1 MPAASA
7 SPAASG
13 SPPAPLRWRPA
24 STPRQAYAQAAEDSL
39 LRTVLDR
46 GNLVVGTG
54 RTNAPWHFEDEQ
66 GKLTGMDI
74 AMARILAGPVR
85 RRDQGR
91 VCPQDPAARIPNIAT
106 GKVDITIQFMTV
118 TPGRA
123 QQVAFTRPTTS
134 RAWRC

>member
-1 MPAASA
+1 MQKAA
-7 SPAASG
+7 
-13 SPPAPLRWRPA
+13 
-24 STPRQAYAQAAEDSL
+24 AQAAPGSL

-46 GNLVVGTG
+46 GQLIVGTG
-54 RTNAPWHFEDEQ
+54 STNAPWHFEDEQ

-74 AMARILAGPVR
+74 AMAPDPGQGAVR

-91 VCPQDPAARIPNIAT
+91 VRAAGPGGAHPNITT

-118 TPGRA
+118 SPAAGA
-123 QQVAFTRPTTS
+123 AGELLAGPTTS